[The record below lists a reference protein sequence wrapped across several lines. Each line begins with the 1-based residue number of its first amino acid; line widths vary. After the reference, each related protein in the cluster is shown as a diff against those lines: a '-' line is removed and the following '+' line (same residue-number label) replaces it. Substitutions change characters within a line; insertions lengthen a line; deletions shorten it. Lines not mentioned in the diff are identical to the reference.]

1 MKNARFIV
9 VRAMMHASLT
19 VWKNPLARD
28 SISLYAQRNHSE

>member
-1 MKNARFIV
+1 MKNARFAV
-9 VRAMMHASLT
+9 LRALMDASLT